1 MWDGNGDVE
10 HSKSGA
16 VLNLELV
23 DARRLSDRL
32 APSDRRARMAR
43 QPRAGAR

>member
-16 VLNLELV
+16 MLNWNSSTLGG
-23 DARRLSDRL
+23 L
-32 APSDRRARMAR
+32 AIA
-43 QPRAGAR
+43 